1 MRKVGNMRVG
11 PSEKTIHEEEV
22 KKKAIENYKKQV
34 EESYA
39 KAGEGIIEWLGDR
52 EVEEDKK
59 YKSENETKVFI
70 IQIRY
75 DKDDSKYRTIL
86 ASYFMDALQ
95 GVYKAIIEMNNFLK
109 EDEKIHCKMLSV
121 PEEFMKNFEPVKDN

>member
-22 KKKAIENYKKQV
+22 KKKAIENYLNQV
-34 EESYA
+34 NDSYA

-59 YKSENETKVFI
+59 YKSEGETKVFI
-70 IQIRY
+70 LQIRY
-75 DKDDSKYRTIL
+75 YDEDSKYRTIL
-86 ASYFMDALQ
+86 ASYFMEPIQ
-95 GVYKAIIEMNNFLK
+95 GVYTAIVEMNNYVK
-109 EDEKIHCKMLSV
+109 DDQKVHCKILTV
-121 PEEFMKNFEPVKDN
+121 PEEFRKSFAPVTDN

>member
-39 KAGEGIIEWLGDR
+39 KAGEGVIEWLGER
-52 EVEEDKK
+52 EVEDDKK
-59 YKSENETKVFI
+59 YKSEGENKVFI
-70 IQIRY
+70 IQIRFY
-75 DKDDSKYRTIL
+75 DDESKYRTIVG
-86 ASYFMDALQ
+86 SYFMEALQ
-95 GVYKAIIEMNNFLK
+95 GVYTAIIEMNKYLND
-109 EDEKIHCKMLSV
+109 EDKIHCKMLTV
-121 PEEFMKNFEPVKDN
+121 PEEFMKTLAPVTEK

>member
-11 PSEKTIHEEEV
+11 PSEKTIHEEEI

-39 KAGEGIIEWLGDR
+39 KAGEGVIEWLGDR
-52 EVEEDKK
+52 DIEDDKK
-59 YKSENETKVFI
+59 YKSEGEAKVFI

-75 DKDDSKYRTIL
+75 YDDESKYRTIVG
-86 ASYFMDALQ
+86 SYFMEALQ
-95 GVYKAIIEMNNFLK
+95 GVYSAILEMNNYLK
-109 EDEKIHCKMLSV
+109 DDEKIHVKMLTV
-121 PEEFMKNFEPVKDN
+121 PEEYMKTFAPVTDK